1 MLTDV
6 DKGAASRGDSEE
18 ASFVTTGDDPLAG
31 SDGQAGLDPRPELAD
46 VARLARRLVQRA
58 VSVARAEDAPAQRL
72 LRDHLGP
79 AAATVP
85 VVGGAW
91 PAYDHVNVQAGLDAW
106 LADGGR
112 AHHLAGLTGFRHTEF
127 GLADLTQPGS
137 CCDQLGVGSVATS
150 ALSAGPD
157 GRTRACVQCGL
168 YLVDDEGT
176 RFALLLRG
184 PEDRGPSEEVSLEVA
199 AAEQAAAPRVL
210 SEIRQLAVD
219 RNVFRGHVITFGG
232 EVFGRGRDRGA
243 MLRFLDRPQLD
254 RAEVVLPPAVLDGIE
269 RQVLGVARHAGRL
282 LASGQH
288 LKRGVLLHG
297 APGTGKTHTIRYL
310 LGRLPAVTVV
320 VISGYALQWIAEACS
335 VARVLQPSM
344 VVIEDVDLIAGERGP
359 LRGQHPLLFQLLNE
373 MDGLG
378 EDIDVTFLLTTN
390 RADLLEAAL
399 AARPGRV
406 DHAARL
412 PLPDAGARRRLLEL
426 YRGRLVLDLSDP
438 EAVVKRTEGVTA
450 SFLKELLRR
459 AALFA
464 AEAAPADPAAGNGT
478 APLHIS
484 DAHLDAALDQM
495 LDVRGQLTRALL
507 GGSGPGPGGHRPMGA
522 DAVIRKPVPD
532 LPAPAPG
539 RAGARLYTGP
549 DDLRAMQDLA
559 SRTWVPGAHW
569 HVGDLAWQRDTF
581 PARVP
586 DRPIRL
592 WTAPGGTVLAW
603 GRLGEPAH
611 LDLAVDPAC
620 PELAD
625 EVLTWFAET
634 ATHPG
639 RTVTVT
645 DREPHLIAA
654 LLRHRYR
661 RHTEGPCFTVQ
672 TRELADLAEPVLPA
686 GYRVRPVGP
695 ADLGRRAQSH
705 RAAWQSD
712 LMTEECYREITR
724 TWPYR
729 GELDW
734 VAEAPDAS
742 FASNCLLWLDE
753 ATSTVLMEPVGTDP
767 RHRRRGLARA
777 VSLAALRAARDAG
790 ARSAVVTPRG
800 DPGYPIPALLY
811 RSLGFR
817 DQATT
822 VAYRR

>member
-1 MLTDV
+1 MLADV
-6 DKGAASRGDSEE
+6 ERGAASRGDSGD
-18 ASFVTTGDDPLAG
+18 ASFATAG
-31 SDGQAGLDPRPELAD
+31 NGTPPPYDGQAGLDSRPELAD
-46 VARLARRLVQRA
+46 VARLARRLMHRA
-58 VSVARAEDAPAQRL
+58 VSAARAEDAPAQRL

-79 AAATVP
+79 GAASMP
-85 VVGGAW
+85 VVSGSW
-91 PAYDHVNVQAGLDAW
+91 PGYDHVNMQAGLDAW
-106 LADGGR
+106 LADEGR
-112 AHHLAGLTGFRHTEF
+112 GHRLAGLTGFRHMDF
-127 GLADLTQPGS
+127 GLADLMQPGS
-137 CCDQLGVGSVATS
+137 YGERLGVGSVATS
-150 ALSAGPD
+150 ALSAGP
-157 GRTRACVQCGL
+157 GGQTRACVQCGL
-168 YLVDDEGT
+168 YLVDDAGT

-184 PEDRGPSEEVSLEVA
+184 PEDRGPSEEVSLEIA
-199 AAEQAAAPRVL
+199 AADQAAAQRVL
-210 SEIRQLAVD
+210 DEIRRLTVE

-232 EVFGRGRDRGA
+232 EVFGRDRGTL
-243 MLRFLDRPQLD
+243 LRFLDRPRLD
-254 RAEVVLPPAVLDGIE
+254 RGEVVLPPAVLDGIE

-310 LGRLPAVTVV
+310 LGRLPGVTVI
-320 VISGYALQWIAEACS
+320 VISGHALQWIAEACS

-344 VVIEDVDLIAGERGP
+344 VVIEDVDLIAEERGP
-359 LRGQHPLLFQLLNE
+359 RRGQHPLLFQLLNE

-412 PLPDAGARRRLLEL
+412 PLPDADARRRLIEL
-426 YRGRLVLDLSDP
+426 YRGRLVLDLTDP
-438 EAVVKRTEGVTA
+438 EIVIKRTDGVTA

-464 AEAAPADPAAGNGT
+464 AEEGNGDG

-484 DAHLDAALDQM
+484 DAQLGAALDQL

-507 GGSGPGPGGHRPMGA
+507 GGGGAAGREGVYRPMGA

-532 LPAPAPG
+532 LAAPG
-539 RAGARLYTGP
+539 VSLASSRPYSGP

-559 SRTWVPGAHW
+559 SRIWVPGAHW
-569 HVGDLAWQRDTF
+569 HVGDLAWQRDAF
-581 PARVP
+581 PAQAP
-586 DRPIRL
+586 TRPIRL
-592 WTAPGGTVLAW
+592 WTEPGGTVLAW
-603 GRLGEPAH
+603 GMIGEPAQ

-625 EVLTWFAET
+625 EVLSWFAET
-634 ATHPG
+634 AAHPD

-645 DREPHLIAA
+645 DREPHLITA

-661 RHTEGPCFTVQ
+661 RNTDGPCFTLQ
-672 TRELADLAEPVLPA
+672 TRDLADLPVPALPA
-686 GYRVRPVGP
+686 GYRARPVGP
-695 ADLGRRAQSH
+695 DDLARRAQSH
-705 RAAWQSD
+705 RAAWQSG
-712 LMTEECYREITR
+712 LMTEERYLEITR

-729 GELDW
+729 RELDW
-734 VAEAPDAS
+734 VVEAADSS
-742 FASNCLLWLDE
+742 FASNCLLWLDGV
-753 ATSTVLMEPVGTDP
+753 TRTVLLEPVGTDP
-767 RHRRRGLARA
+767 QHRRRGLARG
-777 VSLAALRAARDAG
+777 VCLAALHAARDAG
-790 ARSAVVTPRG
+790 ATLAVVTPRG

-811 RSLGFR
+811 RSMGFR